1 MFMRRKIIFA
11 LSFSMIF
18 SMLAL
23 VAQGAGTSD
32 VQLSSNSESL
42 TQADYEKTMLSNTV
56 DGIQI
61 NLTYYADL
69 AVVGFPVSFVTISKN
84 VSADLTMIHM
94 DPDVT
99 IKVGNDP
106 IAFWHGHTHTGDFSF
121 EYSFTNA
128 RTYTIEIDFL
138 TSGDTVN
145 FMGEEF
151 AFGKRSTSFDVAV
164 IDGDVPTAVIG
175 PGILNLVGIQAEF
188 DPSKANP
195 DVGDFVDLHF
205 NITYADGSVL
215 RHLTAQL
222 VLLDP
227 DGQILLSSEQVHEHT
242 GQFLVKNTFT
252 KEGLH
257 RIVLYI
263 EPTMPPMRT
272 QTDIGFQVATFGLQ
286 VGSTANDNDTN
297 DSPGFELAVVM
308 IGLLAAGGLFVA
320 KKRLWN

>member
-1 MFMRRKIIFA
+1 MRQKMIFA
-11 LSFSMIF
+11 LSFSLIF

-32 VQLSSNSESL
+32 VQLNSNSESL
-42 TQADYEKTMLSNTV
+42 AQADYEKTMLSKTV

-69 AVVGFPVSFVTISKN
+69 AVVGFPVSFMTISKN

-99 IKVGNDP
+99 IKTGNDP
-106 IAFWHGHTHTGDFSF
+106 VAFWHGHTHTGDFSF
-121 EYSFTNA
+121 EYAFPDA
-128 RTYTIEIDFL
+128 GMYTIEVDFL

-151 AFGKRSTSFDVAV
+151 AFGKRTTSFDV
-164 IDGDVPTAVIG
+164 IITDGEVPTTVIG
-175 PGILNLVGIQAEF
+175 PGVLSLLGIQAEF

-195 DVGDFVDLHF
+195 DVGDYIDLHF
-205 NITYADGSVL
+205 NITYDDGSLL
-215 RHLTAQL
+215 RHLTTQL

-227 DGQILLSSEQVHEHT
+227 DGQLLLSSRQVHEHT

-252 KEGLH
+252 KAGLH
-257 RIVLYI
+257 RIVLFI

-272 QTDIGFQVATFGLQ
+272 QTDIGFQVAAFGLQ
-286 VGSTANDNDTN
+286 VGSTANDSDTN